1 MVCDQSIIWTVLRF
15 ICDVSRHVTDVYHA
29 CDKVRNMIKI
39 PDEKKIR
46 VIIDTDAACEA
57 DDPYAIVQALLSPKL
72 IVKGILAEHYNEKD
86 SVKKSYDEILT
97 ILDAM
102 DMKVPVFMGEEDP
115 VEISGWPDKIS
126 DAADF
131 IIKEALNDDP
141 KPLYIL
147 CQGAITNLA
156 VAINKEPKIK
166 EKVRVIWIGTHGTE
180 KRKAPFREFNAG
192 NDVTAANFVLESG
205 AEIWLVP
212 SDVYT
217 TITVGLAELK
227 VKVLPYGKIG
237 KHLYEN
243 MINYNLSPSA
253 GWTQGESWSL
263 GDSPAIA
270 LAINPGCGKFEY
282 EPAPHVSADT
292 TSTLRPG
299 NPVIRVYKSVD
310 SRYILEDFFAKL
322 KLFHEGN

>member
-1 MVCDQSIIWTVLRF
+1 
-15 ICDVSRHVTDVYHA
+15 
-29 CDKVRNMIKI
+29 MIKI
-39 PDEKKIR
+39 PEEKKIR

-57 DDPYAIVQALLSPKL
+57 DDPFAIVHALLSPKL
-72 IVKGILAEHYNEKD
+72 IVKGILAEHFNEKG
-86 SVKKSYDEILT
+86 SVQKSYQEIKTVLN
-97 ILDAM
+97 AM
-102 DMKVPVFMGEEDP
+102 NMDIPVFSGEEEP
-115 VEISGWPDKIS
+115 VDKTGWPQS
-126 DAADF
+126 VSEAADF
-131 IIKEALNDDP
+131 IICEALKDDP

-156 VAINKEPKIK
+156 VALNKNSNIKNKIK
-166 EKVRVIWIGTHGTE
+166 IIWIGTHGTE

-192 NDVTAANFVLESG
+192 NDIKSANFVLESG

-217 TITVGLAELK
+217 TVTVGLAELK
-227 VKVLPYGKIG
+227 LKVYPYGKIG

-243 MINYNLSPSA
+243 MIDYNLSPNA

-270 LAINPGCGKFEY
+270 LAINPGCGKYEY
-282 EPAPHVSADT
+282 LPAPHVSDDT

-299 NPVIRVYKSVD
+299 NPVIRVYKDID

-322 KLFHEGN
+322 QLFSEETNTK